1 MLLFD
6 VVAGELLRK
15 LDEFLQIG
23 VVGRPVDNQVK
34 MVRHVAADENCES
47 RFAAGSQDLRRAA
60 IDDRR
65 IGEVRAA

>member
-6 VVAGELLRK
+6 VVAGELLGK

-34 MVRHVAADENCES
+34 MIRHVAADENCECRS
-47 RFAAGSQDLRRAA
+47 AAGSQDLQRAA